1 MMASVAGSALAAL
14 MAQLPGSPTQSSPQ
28 YKNILDL
35 AKQDPSSALRDL
47 PRADANPQKSLAVL
61 SLLTSQNDVQWPIL
75 DLLRCYS
82 ELRKG
87 MPEPV
92 KAGKAPEVSQAMD
105 EVVDRIHNSYG
116 CLADLI
122 EDSERP
128 ALIPPE
134 EGLPVSHGAL
144 KRSIQNFRLP
154 LPKDGKKNPV
164 VAIAVPNGPL
174 LAATCMSVSAHF
186 AMAPINPAVGPEQFR
201 ADVEQVQ
208 AQCIVTTQDTSDK
221 LGLAEPWV
229 ADSGIIVVHIDFS
242 PSQELVL
249 TYPSGEPLPTHT
261 MPFQPNKG
269 SDIGLML
276 FTSGTSGKKKIVPL
290 TLHLIV
296 VGAMFVIDSWGLSET
311 DICLNMMPLF
321 HV

>member
-1 MMASVAGSALAAL
+1 MTSAAGSALAAL
-14 MAQLPGSPTQSSPQ
+14 VAELPETPSSTSPQ
-28 YKNILDL
+28 FLNVVDL
-35 AKQDPSSALRDL
+35 ANRDPTGLLQEL
-47 PRADANPQKSLAVL
+47 PRVESNPRKALAILSQLLAQDAA
-61 SLLTSQNDVQWPIL
+61 QWPVL

-82 ELRKG
+82 AIRKA

-92 KAGKAPEVSQAMD
+92 RAGKAPEVTQAMD
-105 EVVDRIHNSYG
+105 EVVDRIHDSYN
-116 CLADLI
+116 CLSDII
-122 EDSERP
+122 EDSDRP

-134 EGLPVSHGAL
+134 EGKPVTHGAL

-154 LPKDGKKNPV
+154 LPKDGKRNPV

-208 AQCIVTTQDTSDK
+208 ASCIVTTPDTSEK
-221 LGLAEPWV
+221 LGLTDSWV
-229 ADSGIIVVHIDFS
+229 GENGIIVVHVDFS
-242 PSQELVL
+242 VTQELVL
-249 TYPSGEPLPTHT
+249 TYPNGEPLPVHQ
-261 MPFQPNKG
+261 MPAQPNKG
-269 SDIGLML
+269 SDICLML

-290 TLHLIV
+290 TLHLVV
-296 VGAMFVIDSWGLSET
+296 VGAMFVIDSWGLTPT